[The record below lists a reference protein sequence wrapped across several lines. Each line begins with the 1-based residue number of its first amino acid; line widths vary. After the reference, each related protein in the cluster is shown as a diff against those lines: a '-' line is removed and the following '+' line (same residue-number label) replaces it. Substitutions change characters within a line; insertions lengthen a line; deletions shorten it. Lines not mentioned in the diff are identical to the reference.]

1 MSTIQANARPPTLTL
16 LQVRKDPV
24 KLTALL
30 YLREALLKQRY
41 EQCTEFIAVAK
52 EFGAKTR
59 EIEELL
65 EDARRLP
72 R

>member
-1 MSTIQANARPPTLTL
+1 MPTVQENARPPTW
-16 LQVRKDPV
+16 VVPRKDPV

-30 YLREALLKQRY
+30 YLREALQRQRY
-41 EQCTEFIAVAK
+41 EECKGFIAVAK
-52 EFGAKTR
+52 EFGAFDQ

-65 EDARRLP
+65 EDPRRIP

>member
-1 MSTIQANARPPTLTL
+1 MPTIQENARPPTWLT
-16 LQVRKDPV
+16 VKKDPV

-30 YLREALLKQRY
+30 YLREALLREWY
-41 EQCTEFIAVAK
+41 EQCPLFIAVAK
-52 EFGAKTR
+52 EFGALNE

-65 EDARRLP
+65 EDARRTP